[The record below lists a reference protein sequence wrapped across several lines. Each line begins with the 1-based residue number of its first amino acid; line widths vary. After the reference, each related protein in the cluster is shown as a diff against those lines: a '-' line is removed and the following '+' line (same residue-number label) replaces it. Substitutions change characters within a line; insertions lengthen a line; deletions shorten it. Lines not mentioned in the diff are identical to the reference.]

1 MAHHKSA
8 LKRIRQSRK
17 ARIYNRQNKKALK
30 MAIRSVKEATT
41 FEDAVAKFQKAT
53 SVLDKVT
60 AKGIIHKNNAA
71 NHKSALSKLVKK
83 LEPSLN

>member
-17 ARIYNRQNKKALK
+17 ARIYNRQNKKVLKFAL
-30 MAIRSVKEATT
+30 RSVKEATT
-41 FEDAVAKFQKAT
+41 FEDAVAKYQKAT
-53 SVLDKVT
+53 SVLDRVA

-71 NHKSALSKLVKK
+71 HQKSALAKFVKK
-83 LEPSLN
+83 LDPSLN